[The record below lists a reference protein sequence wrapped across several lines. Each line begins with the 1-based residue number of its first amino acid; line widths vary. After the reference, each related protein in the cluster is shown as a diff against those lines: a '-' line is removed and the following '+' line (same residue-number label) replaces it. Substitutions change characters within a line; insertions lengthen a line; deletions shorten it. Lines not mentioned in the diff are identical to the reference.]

1 MKLIFAFFISLFL
14 LIILNSGFITSEQN
28 EHNDL
33 PKFLSGYTQVGDAT
47 WFKLLHAG
55 TGTDTAGAGGLIFAR
70 VALVNEHDS
79 ILSYYNPV
87 NTAASFP
94 LKLSAPK
101 FKGDQFYLFA
111 RLHRGD
117 SAKWFI
123 NYDTLKKYYPATAIN
138 SAYFEKLNSTQYVG
152 FVVKVDSIFSKER
165 LAQPRKQPETVAELR
180 AKSKQAIATY
190 LADNNLNHLQP
201 DKNGIYYKEL
211 IPGKGLRVMP
221 GMKVSVL
228 YKGTFTDGRVF
239 ETNMG
244 DSKRKPLIFIAGQ
257 RMIPGFTDCILR
269 MKDGGKSFFILP
281 PEQAYGEKG
290 EGVIP
295 PWTPLVYEAEVK
307 IIDANTRN

>member
-14 LIILNSGFITSEQN
+14 LIILNSGFINSEQN
-28 EHNDL
+28 ENPDL
-33 PKFLSGYTQVGDAT
+33 PKFLSSYTQVGNAT
-47 WFKLLHAG
+47 WFKLLQAG
-55 TGTDTAGAGGLIFAR
+55 TGTDTAGIGGVIFAR

-101 FKGDQFYLFA
+101 FKGDQFELFA
-111 RLHRGD
+111 RLHSGD

-123 NYDTLKKYYPATAIN
+123 HYDTLKKYYPPAAVN
-138 SAYFEKLNSTQYVG
+138 LAYFEKRNSPQYVG
-152 FVVKVDSIFSKER
+152 FVVKANSVLSKEK
-165 LAQPRKQPETVAELR
+165 LTQPRKQPETVAELR
-180 AKSKQAIATY
+180 AKSKKAIETY
-190 LADNNLNHLQP
+190 LADNNLTNLQP
-201 DKNGIYYKEL
+201 DKSGIYYKEL

-239 ETNMG
+239 DTNIG
-244 DSKRKPLIFIAGQ
+244 DPKRKPLIFIAGQ
-257 RMIPGFTDCILR
+257 SMIPGFTDCILR

-290 EGVIP
+290 GGVIP

-307 IIDANTRN
+307 IIDASTRN

>member
-14 LIILNSGFITSEQN
+14 LILLNSGFTPSEQN

-33 PKFLSGYTQVGDAT
+33 PEFLNHYTQVGDAT
-47 WFKLLHAG
+47 WFKLLRAG

-94 LKLSAPK
+94 LKLSAPR

-123 NYDTLKKYYPATAIN
+123 HYDTLKKYYPPTAIN
-138 SAYFEKLNSTQYVG
+138 SAYFEQWNSPKYVG
-152 FVVKVDSIFSKER
+152 FLVKVDSVFTKDR
-165 LAQPRKQPETVAELR
+165 LAQPRKQPETAAELK
-180 AKSKQAIATY
+180 AKSKQAILTY
-190 LADNNLNHLQP
+190 LTDNHLTDLQP

-211 IPGKGLRVMP
+211 VPGKGLRVMP

-239 ETNMG
+239 DTNIG
-244 DSKRKPLIFIAGQ
+244 DPKRKPLIFIAGQ
-257 RMIPGFTDCILR
+257 SMIPGFTDCILR

-290 EGVIP
+290 GGVIP